1 MYVTLPMTHAGV
13 VIGVRMSSRS
23 KQKIREIVRDELQSF
38 TPPVYE
44 DLYEYVTTLFLAF
57 PASLLPSSSSFSAP
71 SFSFFPPHPS
81 FLLTSYSLLFLP
93 LPPLPPLLLSV
104 FPSLSR
110 SFTSPLTSLPHPYHM
125 VFKDIT
131 IP

>member
-57 PASLLPSSSSFSAP
+57 PASLLPSSSAP
-71 SFSFFPPHPS
+71 SFSFFPPNPS
-81 FLLTSYSLLFLP
+81 FLLTPYALLFLP
-93 LPPLPPLLLSV
+93 
-104 FPSLSR
+104 
-110 SFTSPLTSLPHPYHM
+110 SLP
-125 VFKDIT
+125 
-131 IP
+131 